1 MYKAQGVNFAMTL
14 DRQALAALLRQMAG
28 TRLLVVGDFMLDR
41 TIFGVAS
48 RISPEAPTPVVLVQQ
63 SRDQLGGAGN
73 VVRNV
78 DSLGGQIWSV
88 AVVGDDA
95 GGRVLEER
103 LRVVRGCKDIRILR
117 EPGRKTTLKTRVVA
131 LQGGRATAG
140 ASLYGHQQMLRLDEE
155 TRTPITAETA
165 AQVLEFAAGALH
177 LVQGMIIS
185 DYAKGALPPSLL
197 QQLIEQARAAAKPVF
212 VDPKASAF
220 DRYRGASVLTPNASE
235 TEASLGVSI
244 SGAGDAP
251 GPGWEKTIQ
260 DRLAEW
266 SLDALLVTRG
276 AEGLSLIDRSGFHH
290 FPTSAREVF
299 DVTGAGD
306 TVLAAFSLA
315 AASGASYA
323 DAAQFGNLAA
333 GVAVRKAGTA
343 AVYPYEIEREF
354 DVRHVSTDAKIR
366 TAPEMRAIADTLR
379 RENKKIVFTNGCF
392 DLLHVGHMYLLR
404 EARKLGD
411 VLVVG
416 LNSDASVRA
425 IKGESRPIVPQQ
437 DRAEAIA
444 ALESVD
450 YLVVFEEPDPMAL
463 LQAIR
468 PDVLV
473 KGDDY
478 RTSEVVGADFLNSYG
493 GQVRLIPVRQ
503 GVSTSRLVETIRSGQ
518 APSTEQ

>member
-1 MYKAQGVNFAMTL
+1 MPL

-41 TIFGVAS
+41 TIFGEAS

-88 AVVGDDA
+88 AVVGDDP

-103 LRVVRGCKDIRILR
+103 LRVIRGCKDIRILR

-131 LQGGRATAG
+131 LQGGRATTG

-155 TRTPITAETA
+155 TRTPITAKTA
-165 AQVLEFAAGALH
+165 SQVLEFAAGAIQ
-177 LVQGMIIS
+177 LVQGVIIS

-197 QQLIEQARAAAKPVF
+197 RQLIDLARASAKPVL

-220 DRYRGASVLTPNASE
+220 DRYRGASVLTPNAAE

-244 SGAGDAP
+244 SGAAEAP
-251 GPGWEKTIQ
+251 EHDWEKAIQ
-260 DRLAEW
+260 DRLVDWDLE
-266 SLDALLVTRG
+266 ALLVTRG
-276 AEGLSLIDRSGFHH
+276 AEGLSLIDRSSFHH

-343 AVYPYEIEREF
+343 AVYPYEIEREL
-354 DVRHVSTDAKIR
+354 DARHFSSGAKIR
-366 TAPEMRAIADTLR
+366 TRSEIGEIVESLR

-404 EARKLGD
+404 EAKKLGD
-411 VLVVG
+411 VLIVG
-416 LNSDASVRA
+416 LNSDASVRKL
-425 IKGESRPIVPQQ
+425 KGESRPIVPQQ

-450 YLVVFEEPDPMAL
+450 YLVIFDEPDPLEL
-463 LQAIR
+463 LKAIR
-468 PDVLV
+468 PDALV

-478 RTSEVVGADFLNSYG
+478 RASEVVGADFLKNYG
-493 GQVRLIPVRQ
+493 GQVRLIPIRQ
-503 GVSTSRLVETIRSGQ
+503 GISTSRLVETIRSGRV
-518 APSTEQ
+518 PPPEE